1 MCRKPEVRWACVHS
15 CNGRTTY
22 SDPRRRRGGCSRH
35 GKNAAKRGLLA
46 LIRAEADS
54 ADCVGGSRVRRGL
67 VAEFSR
73 KTRHRDSGSGGE
85 VDDEH
90 APQQSTARKTKGLG
104 IWNCAEDLGRRQG
117 SGHCRGRDVREYRC
131 TCGGRAV
138 QGLRMSLL
146 VFAMTQN
153 GRRIEWAKGGTRA
166 DTRPHANKQRS
177 GGSSVGA
184 MGTRLWEDRGTA
196 NHRLD
201 RFVLASTCIHLIR
214 KGWKEPRSIVEEAW
228 TTTPLEAGAM
238 LKRRL

>member
-1 MCRKPEVRWACVHS
+1 MHS

-90 APQQSTARKTKGLG
+90 APQHSTARKTKGT
-104 IWNCAEDLGRRQG
+104 WDLEL
-117 SGHCRGRDVREYRC
+117 C
-131 TCGGRAV
+131 
-138 QGLRMSLL
+138 
-146 VFAMTQN
+146 
-153 GRRIEWAKGGTRA
+153 
-166 DTRPHANKQRS
+166 
-177 GGSSVGA
+177 
-184 MGTRLWEDRGTA
+184 
-196 NHRLD
+196 
-201 RFVLASTCIHLIR
+201 
-214 KGWKEPRSIVEEAW
+214 
-228 TTTPLEAGAM
+228 
-238 LKRRL
+238 